1 MAVVGTMLFF
11 GAPGERDKNRPESDE
26 LNLHLM
32 TLGRIP
38 RAFFPCVGSVTQP
51 VQACKIFVQVGQ
63 AYRPDTC
70 MPAVSKILFSSS
82 AAFGYPS

>member
-26 LNLHLM
+26 LNLNLM
-32 TLGRIP
+32 ALGKIP

-51 VQACKIFVQVGQ
+51 VLYCACPQERGQQNSKNKMKI
-63 AYRPDTC
+63 TI
-70 MPAVSKILFSSS
+70 S
-82 AAFGYPS
+82 